1 MTKKVLFLTSSYPF
15 GKGESFINP
24 ELNTLSKTAQL
35 IVMPIYPRGILKE
48 DRINN
53 DNIEYWNLRLFSF
66 RYLLPFLFFAIF
78 HPNLL
83 LKLILHCIDKSFFKT
98 LRNIILIPKNIFV
111 FNKIKN
117 LDIDFIYAHWLSA
130 PSQFA
135 LLLNLITNIPFG
147 ITGHRWDLIDAN
159 NFDLKFKYAK
169 FIRLISYKSTS
180 LLPKSIQKKYQKKIY
195 NIYLGI
201 PISVMYQKK
210 IKKTDAHIRLLCIGN
225 LIPVKGHQ
233 YLINAI
239 NELHRRG
246 YKVFLDL
253 IGSGDLETE
262 IKNQIIDLQ
271 LKNYINVLGYMN
283 HSQVQDELKSG
294 KYNIYCQPSVDLGN
308 GFHEGIPVSLMEA
321 MSVGIPCI
329 ATNTGSISELIINCE
344 TGLLVEDK
352 NSVALAEAIQRLLTD
367 ENLSTTLIENAFK
380 KVSID
385 FNQELNNQNLAKLIT
400 SKDVCEG

>member
-1 MTKKVLFLTSSYPF
+1 
-15 GKGESFINP
+15 
-24 ELNTLSKTAQL
+24 
-35 IVMPIYPRGILKE
+35 
-48 DRINN
+48 
-53 DNIEYWNLRLFSF
+53 
-66 RYLLPFLFFAIF
+66 
-78 HPNLL
+78 
-83 LKLILHCIDKSFFKT
+83 
-98 LRNIILIPKNIFV
+98 
-111 FNKIKN
+111 
-117 LDIDFIYAHWLSA
+117 
-130 PSQFA
+130 
-135 LLLNLITNIPFG
+135 
-147 ITGHRWDLIDAN
+147 
-159 NFDLKFKYAK
+159 
-169 FIRLISYKSTS
+169 
-180 LLPKSIQKKYQKKIY
+180 
-195 NIYLGI
+195 
-201 PISVMYQKK
+201 MYQKK

-283 HSQVQDELKSG
+283 HSQVQDESKSG